1 MALTNDQVR
10 AAIQHVKNPKAS
22 KSLTEMGFIKEVKCE
37 GEFVQVVVA
46 LPEAANDQKD
56 AITASM
62 NEAIAAA
69 EGGQDAK
76 VTVSYMPAEEKLLP
90 GIKHVILV
98 ASGKGGVGKS
108 TVSVNL
114 AYALKHQGHSVGLI
128 DADIYGPSVPM
139 MLHMERPKMTENENG
154 KPIPPTV
161 GGIPVMSIGF
171 FVDPGQGVIWRGPML
186 HGALKQFFG
195 DFEWGE
201 LDYMIIDLPPGT
213 GDVQISISHLLDHP
227 SAVLVTTPQN
237 VALADVTRA
246 HNMFQKVNIDVVGL
260 VENMST
266 LSARTTTRNTPSLVR
281 VAEKSLQTR
290 WASRFWEPY
299 PSSPRWLKPATQAGP
314 SCCRKPTPRLRSVF
328 LSWRTSWQ
336 KLWNITH
343 RPLPPKTDAAGV
355 RAVAVNTGKLLPG
368 TQPNRSLIVD
378 RF

>member
-266 LSARTTTRNTPSLVR
+266 FICPDNNKEYAIFGQGGGKIAADQMGVPFLGALPIEPKVVKTGDAGWPIVLQETDSPVAQRFLELADQLAETMEHHTP
-281 VAEKSLQTR
+281 A
-290 WASRFWEPY
+290 
-299 PSSPRWLKPATQAGP
+299 PAPQNGCGGCSGC
-314 SCCRKPTPRLRSVF
+314 SC
-328 LSWRTSWQ
+328 
-336 KLWNITH
+336 
-343 RPLPPKTDAAGV
+343 
-355 RAVAVNTGKLLPG
+355 
-368 TQPNRSLIVD
+368 
-378 RF
+378 